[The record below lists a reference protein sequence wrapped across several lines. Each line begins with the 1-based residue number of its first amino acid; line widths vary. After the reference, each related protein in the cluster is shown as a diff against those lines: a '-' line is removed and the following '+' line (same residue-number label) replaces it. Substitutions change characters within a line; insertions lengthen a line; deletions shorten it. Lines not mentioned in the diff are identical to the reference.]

1 MEAVAVLRE
10 VLEAFEKENSRYCL
24 LRNYEFL
31 LDKNIPPESLDTA
44 IAKDDL
50 PKVDSIL
57 RSFGFSQ
64 RTQQFSLVHKA
75 YFRVL
80 GLQKVSFDI
89 QVGGIHWND
98 MPYLGEEIFSRRKK
112 EAFFSILSD
121 EDYCV
126 MLLAH
131 SLLGKRY
138 FKPKYQRIIT
148 TLLTKNDINKEHI
161 RAELS
166 RIFSTKIADRLLRKG
181 EQGDFSSIHP
191 AIPLLTFVCKQPQ
204 RIITLGGV
212 FFRWLKQRK
221 NPFQA
226 APFISIVG
234 PDGAG
239 KSTLVHAVR
248 KALQQ
253 TGRTTAIVYLGRG
266 RGTLLPISRL
276 GRAYK
281 HAEKKRDA
289 QHVGKQ
295 RKKYLR
301 KLLYLATAPI
311 FAADLYAR
319 YLFRILPRRL
329 RRNIVITDRYCSDL
343 LLMPHVPWQVKKSLA
358 SLFPKPTLS
367 IFLHNTPEVLQA
379 RRPEESIEELQRQ
392 LAIFNRQEYSLRL
405 KTEEGKKDSEKVI
418 TFVLTELMK
427 RWW

>member
-10 VLEAFEKENSRYCL
+10 VLEAFEKENIRYCL

-31 LDKNIPPESLDTA
+31 LDKTIPPESLDTA
-44 IAKDDL
+44 IAKEDL
-50 PKVDSIL
+50 PTVDRIL

-75 YFRVL
+75 YFKVL
-80 GLQKVSFDI
+80 GLQKVSFDM

-112 EAFFSILSD
+112 EAFFLVLSD

-138 FKPKYQRIIT
+138 FKPKYQKIIT
-148 TLLTKNDINKEHI
+148 TLLAKENLDKENV
-161 RAELS
+161 RTELS
-166 RIFSTKIADRLLRKG
+166 RIFNTSIADQLLEKG
-181 EQGDFSSIHP
+181 QQGDFTSIKP
-191 AIPLLTFVCKQPQ
+191 TLPLLIFVCKRPQ
-204 RIITLGGV
+204 RIVTLSGV
-212 FFRWLKQRK
+212 FFRWIKQRK
-221 NPFQA
+221 NPLQA

-234 PDGAG
+234 PDGSG
-239 KSTLVHAVR
+239 KSTLVKALQ

-253 TGRTTAIVYLGRG
+253 TGRTVSVVYLGRG

-301 KLLYLATAPI
+301 KLLYIATAPI

-329 RRNIVITDRYCSDL
+329 RGSIVVTDRYCSDL
-343 LLMPHVPWQVKKSLA
+343 LLMPHVPWWVKKSLA

-367 IFLHNTPEVLQA
+367 IFLHNTPEALHA

-392 LAIFNRQEYSLRL
+392 LTIFHKQAYTLRL
-405 KTEEGKKDSEKVI
+405 KTEEGKKDSERVI